1 MTYDQLKKMDTKEFE
16 LPETVFVWD
25 IENRVFQSLVLQC
38 LARIE
43 GIALLEGNLFDSLLG
58 RDCGERVKGIYVE
71 QEQKNHAV
79 SVKVEVNIAYGVCIP
94 EKAEEIQSKV
104 TEEINRLTGL
114 RVGCV
119 HVIFKNLVGPHI
131 VEKENRLA
139 LEM

>member
-1 MTYDQLKKMDTKEFE
+1 MDTKEFE
-16 LPETVFVWD
+16 LPETVYVWD

-94 EKAEEIQSKV
+94 DKAEEIQAKV

-119 HVIFKNLVGPHI
+119 HVIFKNLFDPREA
-131 VEKENRLA
+131 EKEVKLA